1 MYNEFKQLAVEDSLA
16 GSRYGIECLFRYYS
30 YGLER
35 KFKKDLYRDFE
46 EEVLRDY
53 RNGEFVG
60 LKNTYLVLLELR
72 WNEFQIT

>member
-53 RNGEFVG
+53 HNGEFVEKTWKR
-60 LKNTYLVLLELR
+60 LTIFPI
-72 WNEFQIT
+72 WCS

>member
-16 GSRYGIECLFRYYS
+16 GYRYGIECLFRYYS

-35 KFKKDLYRDFE
+35 KFKKELYRDFE

-53 RNGEFVG
+53 ENGKYVLSAFDG
-60 LKNTYLVLLELR
+60 LIL
-72 WNEFQIT
+72 IH

>member
-1 MYNEFKQLAVEDSLA
+1 MYNEFKQLAVEDALA

-35 KFKKDLYRDFE
+35 KFKKDLYKDFE

-53 RNGEFVG
+53 HNGKGNCNFLSKTRKRVYWG
-60 LKNTYLVLLELR
+60 DLEKSP
-72 WNEFQIT
+72 

>member
-53 RNGEFVG
+53 RNGEFVSCG
-60 LKNTYLVLLELR
+60 FEKYLFGALR
-72 WNEFQIT
+72 ASME